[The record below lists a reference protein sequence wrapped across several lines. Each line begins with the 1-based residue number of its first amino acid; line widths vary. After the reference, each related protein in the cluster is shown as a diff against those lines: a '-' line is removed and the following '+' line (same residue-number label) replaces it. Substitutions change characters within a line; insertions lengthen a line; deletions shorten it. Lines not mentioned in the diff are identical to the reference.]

1 MRILGTTIIWFC
13 VATVLAEVAILAMGF
28 WKGNLTQDHVTQTI
42 ALLNGIDIS
51 GQRLQKAIAKGKEVP
66 VPSREEVVNARAAKI
81 KELDDR
87 SMALQRERSQLDELR
102 KTLETEKKLF
112 DDRRL
117 AFESKLND
125 LSKGLQD
132 TSLGEVQR
140 TLEALPPDQSKDQ
153 LLRMWKNGQNKDVV
167 SILKGMPIDKRKKVM
182 GEFEG
187 EEQRLVLNEMLSMF
201 LDGEPTASLIEEGRK
216 ATEQSNLSAPAP
228 AP

>member
-216 ATEQSNLSAPAP
+216 ATDQSNLSAPAP

>member
-1 MRILGTTIIWFC
+1 MRIIGTTIIWFC
-13 VATVLAEVAILAMGF
+13 VATVLAELAILAMGF

-51 GQRLQKAIAKGKEVP
+51 GQRLQKAIAQGKEVP

-117 AFESKLND
+117 AFEGKLND

-216 ATEQSNLSAPAP
+216 ATDQSKLSAPAP

>member
-1 MRILGTTIIWFC
+1 MRIIGTTIIWFC
-13 VATVLAEVAILAMGF
+13 VATVLAQLAILAMGF
-28 WKGNLTQDHVTQTI
+28 WKGNLTQDHVTQTV

-51 GQRLQKAIAKGKEVP
+51 GQRLQKAIAQGKEVP

-216 ATEQSNLSAPAP
+216 ATDQSKLSAPAP

>member
-1 MRILGTTIIWFC
+1 MRIIGTTIIWFC
-13 VATVLAEVAILAMGF
+13 VATVLAEMAILAMGF

-51 GQRLQKAIAKGKEVP
+51 GQRLQKAMAQGKEVP

-201 LDGEPTASLIEEGRK
+201 LDGEPTASLIEEGRQ
-216 ATEQSNLSAPAP
+216 ATDQSKLSAPAP

>member
-1 MRILGTTIIWFC
+1 MRIIGTTIIWFC
-13 VATVLAEVAILAMGF
+13 VATVLAQMAILAMGF

-51 GQRLQKAIAKGKEVP
+51 GQRLQKAIAQGKEVP

-117 AFESKLND
+117 AFEGKLND

-216 ATEQSNLSAPAP
+216 ATDQSKLSAPAP